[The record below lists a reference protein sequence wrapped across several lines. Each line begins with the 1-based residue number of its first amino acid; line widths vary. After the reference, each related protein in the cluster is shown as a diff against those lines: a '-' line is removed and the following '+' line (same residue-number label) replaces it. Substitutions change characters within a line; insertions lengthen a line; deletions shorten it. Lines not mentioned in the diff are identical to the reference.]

1 MRTFR
6 IIVCTIT
13 FAVIPM
19 TALAAVAETSG
30 CVRIVIGTD
39 KAAIIK
45 ACTALLEQTGLSSEE
60 RTKLLVRRGNA
71 LRWLDNN
78 DAAARDFDA
87 AIALKPNDIELLLR
101 RGETAAHAFELTNDE
116 EQLRTAVN
124 FAQQV
129 LAIDPKAPDAYD
141 LLGMAAGMSKDFKLA
156 KIMFDKAIEL
166 APNSVVLHHHR
177 FYLYQSMR
185 AYDWAL
191 KELDEM
197 LKLPG
202 SDLDTFSTWI
212 LRKEI
217 SYRTLAYY
225 QRPQMYKRMGR
236 YEDALK
242 AYSQWVEV
250 EPSALSYAMRATFY
264 LKISQ
269 YDLAQADLD
278 KAFSYDQHFWYLH
291 NTQAGLYLYTD
302 RYDRAVQSFTQAIAE
317 LPASGM
323 NYWGRA
329 IALRALKRG
338 DEAIND
344 ALNAIEDPDFAKLVI
359 DRVTKA
365 GYLKISSS
373 QENMMP
379 SLRDAV
385 RACMLDERC

>member
-1 MRTFR
+1 MRSFR
-6 IIVCTIT
+6 IIVCTLIFT
-13 FAVIPM
+13 AIPM
-19 TALAAVAETSG
+19 AALAAPVETSG
-30 CVRIVIGTD
+30 CVRIVVGTD
-39 KAAIIK
+39 KVAIIK
-45 ACTALLEQTGLSSEE
+45 ACTALLEQIGLSPEE
-60 RTKLLVRRGNA
+60 RAKLLMYRGHA
-71 LRWLDNN
+71 FRWLDNN
-78 DAAARDFDA
+78 DAAAHDFDA
-87 AIALKPNDIELLLR
+87 AIALRPNDVELLVR
-101 RGETAAHAFELTNDE
+101 RGETAARIFELTADE

-124 FAQQV
+124 FARRALV
-129 LAIDPKAPDAYD
+129 IDPKDPNAYD
-141 LLGMAAGMSKDFKLA
+141 LLGMAAGMGKDFKLA
-156 KIMFDKAIEL
+156 KISFDKAIEL
-166 APNSVVLHHHR
+166 APNSVVFHHHR
-177 FYLYQSMR
+177 FYLYKSVR

-202 SDLDTFSTWI
+202 SDLDTLSTWI
-212 LRKEI
+212 LKKEI
-217 SYRTLAYY
+217 SFRTLAYY
-225 QRPQMYKRMGR
+225 QRPEVYKRMGR

-250 EPSALSYAMRATFY
+250 EPSALSYGMRATFY

-269 YDLAQADLD
+269 YDLAQSDLD
-278 KAFSYDQHFWYLH
+278 KAFSYDPHFWYLH
-291 NTQAGLYLYTD
+291 NTQGGLYFYTD

-317 LPASGM
+317 LPPSGM

-329 IALRALKRG
+329 LALRALKRS

-344 ALNAIEDPDFAKLVI
+344 ALKAVDDPDFAKLVI